1 MKTLKKYNFS
11 IYQVEGAKDCLLFF
25 NFKEGRKAQENGKQ
39 SQVERIVQNLYCC
52 CLPASINNYGTN
64 LSLLQA
70 IINIR
75 LNQRDTDKGAPLCV
89 INENG
94 PFLRS

>member
-1 MKTLKKYNFS
+1 MNTLKNTTSVS
-11 IYQVEGAKDCLLFF
+11 IKLRVQKTACYFLIL
-25 NFKEGRKAQENGKQ
+25 EGRKAQENGKQ

-52 CLPASINNYGTN
+52 CLPVSINNYGTN